1 MVTLEKIR
9 ADLSELLDID
19 NEIKSVE
26 VRGDT
31 IEDCLDDAAV
41 QLDSK
46 VVHLEYE
53 VLSAGSNGIMGLG
66 KKPWV
71 LRVYQNPMYVK
82 KKKEEKKVSAGGEVI
97 EEEEKVIVTD
107 GLYYIRHFGSE
118 INLKVILPVGGGKP
132 VNVNSVLADL
142 NRPDT
147 MEIDE
152 GLVKKLCKEGS
163 DGEYVSVGIYK
174 HVSAGDAIFSV
185 DISSDEMSATILVSS
200 PGPSGAEISAEN
212 IRQKLRIQGVVAGI
226 SDEKIE
232 QFIDNPVYN
241 IPYEVA
247 AAVKPQDGRDAYI
260 DYKFETD
267 TTKLRLEESKTGQID
282 FKQMNMIQ
290 NVVAGQPL
298 AVKILP
304 EQGKGGKTVLG
315 RYLEAKNGKDI
326 AIPLGQNVTLAEDG
340 CTILAACNGEV
351 LLQGNKI
358 SVEPVREEKGVNIK
372 TGHIDF
378 MGTVIVRGNV
388 EDGFNIKADGN
399 VEIFGTVGSCRIEAG
414 GNVVISQG
422 FVGRHI
428 GEVITPKTVWAHHV
442 ENATINAGEYVI
454 VNDSI
459 INSEVNAKKKIVLRG
474 KRAQISGGHLIATEE
489 ITAKTLGNTGGV
501 ETILEAGMD
510 PESKK
515 HIVELQTNQKQ
526 LLAEL
531 EEVDK
536 EIAHLE
542 EQKKVRR
549 ALPKDKEENL
559 SNLINRK
566 QEINDQCDELSKE
579 ISQLEIRL
587 KDIKA
592 VGKVNASGTVYPGV
606 KVYVR
611 DTLDEVK
618 NEVRAVT
625 FYFDDQTKLVRR
637 GKYSANLD
645 DIKGPDGYTSN

>member
-1 MVTLEKIR
+1 MVTLDKIR
-9 ADLSELLDID
+9 SDLSVLLDID
-19 NEIKSVE
+19 KEIKSVE
-26 VRGDT
+26 VRGDSV
-31 IEDCLDDAAV
+31 EECLEDAAV

-46 VVHLEYE
+46 VSHLEYE
-53 VLSAGSNGIMGLG
+53 VVGSGSNGILGLG

-71 LRVYQNPMYVK
+71 LRVYQNPKFVK
-82 KKKEEKKVSAGGEVI
+82 KSSVVKNASATGEVQV
-97 EEEEKVIVTD
+97 EENKVIVTD

-118 INLKVILPVGGGKP
+118 IYLKVVLPVGGGNP
-132 VNVNSVLADL
+132 VALNNVLADI

-152 GLVKKLCKEGS
+152 NLIKKLCKEGTDS
-163 DGEYVSVGIYK
+163 QYENVGLYK
-174 HVSAGDAIFSV
+174 HVAAGDAMFAL
-185 DISSDEMSATILVSS
+185 DITSDEMSATITASS

-212 IRQKLRIQGVVAGI
+212 IKQKLRIQGVVAGI
-226 SDEKIE
+226 DEEKINA
-232 QFIDNPVYN
+232 FVDNPVYN

-247 AAVKPQDGRDAYI
+247 AAIKPQDGHDAYI

-267 TTKLRLEESKTGQID
+267 STKLRLEESKTGQID
-282 FKQMNMIQ
+282 FKQLNMIQ

-298 AVKILP
+298 AQKILP
-304 EQGKGGKTVLG
+304 QQGKGGKTVLG

-326 AIPLGQNVTLAEDG
+326 PIPLGQNVTLAEDG

-399 VEIFGTVGSCRIEAG
+399 VEIFGSVGSCRIEAG
-414 GNVVISQG
+414 GDIIISQG

-428 GEVITPKTVWAHHV
+428 GEVITKKTVWAHHV
-442 ENATINAGEYVI
+442 ENAKIKAEYVI

-459 INSEVNAKKKIVLRG
+459 INSEVQASKKIVLRG

-489 ITAKTLGNTGGV
+489 ITAKTMGNSSGV
-501 ETILEAGMD
+501 ETILEAGTD
-510 PESKK
+510 PKSKNRL
-515 HIVELQTNQKQ
+515 IELQTSQKQ
-526 LLAEL
+526 LVTEL
-531 EEVDK
+531 EEVEK
-536 EIAHLE
+536 EISHLE

-566 QEINDQCDELSKE
+566 QEINDQSDQYSKE
-579 ISQLEIRL
+579 ISEIETLL
-587 KDIKA
+587 KELKV

-606 KVYVR
+606 KVSVKEVV
-611 DTLDEVK
+611 DEVK
-618 NEVRAVT
+618 NEVKAVT

-637 GKYSANLD
+637 GKYDADVS
-645 DIKGPDGYTSN
+645 DIKGPDGYTN

>member
-1 MVTLEKIR
+1 MVTLDKIR
-9 ADLSELLDID
+9 SDLSVLLEVD

-26 VRGDT
+26 VRGAT

-41 QLDSK
+41 QLESK
-46 VVHLEYE
+46 VAHLEFE
-53 VLSAGSNGIMGLG
+53 VLSAGSNGMLGLG

-71 LRVYQNPMYVK
+71 LRVYQNPKFVK
-82 KKKEEKKVSAGGEVI
+82 KGKEEKRASSTEGVV
-97 EEEEKVIVTD
+97 EEEEKILVTD

-290 NVVAGQPL
+290 NVVEGQTL
-298 AVKILP
+298 AVKMLP

-326 AIPLGQNVTLAEDG
+326 AIPLGQNVRLAEDG
-340 CTILAACNGEV
+340 CTIVAACNGEV

-399 VEIFGTVGSCRIEAG
+399 VEIFGSVGSCRIEAG
-414 GNVVISQG
+414 GDIVISQG

-428 GEVITPKTVWAHHV
+428 GEIITPKTVWAHHV
-442 ENATINAGEYVI
+442 ENGTINAGEYVI

-489 ITAKTLGNTGGV
+489 ITAKTIGNAGGV

-510 PESKK
+510 PEAKK
-515 HIVELQTNQKQ
+515 HIVELQNNQKQ
-526 LLAEL
+526 LVTEL

-559 SNLINRK
+559 SNLITRK
-566 QEINDQCDELSKE
+566 QEINEQSDSIAQE
-579 ISQLEIRL
+579 ISQLETRL
-587 KDIKA
+587 KDLKV

-606 KVYVR
+606 KIYVR
-611 DTLDEVK
+611 DIMDEVK
-618 NEVRAVT
+618 NEVKAVT